1 MSNPLSN
8 SLSHSLRKT
17 LLLSA
22 VLALSLPA
30 NAVQDQVISED
41 SLGLY
46 NSSVYE
52 VLDPDVV
59 DYAGGDPGTNARAP
73 KSYHTAPPM
82 ITHSTV
88 DMVPITR
95 DFNLCKDCHV
105 QPDLLKQKITEGMPI
120 PAPVSH
126 YSNVKRGRLHMARWN
141 CTQCHAPQAK
151 VDVLVQS
158 TFKKVK

>member
-1 MSNPLSN
+1 MSKPVG
-8 SLSHSLRKT
+8 KF

-30 NAVQDQVISED
+30 IAVQDQAIPEE

-46 NSSVYE
+46 NSSVYD
-52 VLDPDVV
+52 VLDPAVV
-59 DYAGGDPGTNARAP
+59 NYGGGDPGTNKRAV

-82 ITHSTV
+82 ITHSIV
-88 DMVPITR
+88 DMVPIR
-95 DFNLCKDCHV
+95 QDFNLCKDCHV
-105 QPDLLKQKITEGMPI
+105 QPDLLKQKITVGMPI

-126 YSNVKRGRLHMARWN
+126 YANVKKGELYMGRWN

-158 TFKKVK
+158 TFKKTK

>member
-1 MSNPLSN
+1 MSKPVG
-8 SLSHSLRKT
+8 KF

-30 NAVQDQVISED
+30 NAVQDQAIPEE

-46 NSSVYE
+46 NSSVYD
-52 VLDPDVV
+52 VLDPAVV
-59 DYAGGDPGTNARAP
+59 NYGGGDPGTNKRAE

-82 ITHSTV
+82 ITHSIV
-88 DMVPITR
+88 DMVPIR
-95 DFNLCKDCHV
+95 QDFNLCKDCHV
-105 QPDLLKQKITEGMPI
+105 QPDLLKQKITVGMPI

-126 YSNVKRGRLHMARWN
+126 YTNVKKGELYMGRWN

-158 TFKKVK
+158 TFKKTK

>member
-1 MSNPLSN
+1 MSKPVG
-8 SLSHSLRKT
+8 KF

-30 NAVQDQVISED
+30 FAVEDQIISDE
-41 SLGLY
+41 SLGL
-46 NSSVYE
+46 SKTSVYD
-52 VLDPDVV
+52 VPDPSVV
-59 DYAGGDPGTNARAP
+59 EYAGGDPGSNKRLV
-73 KSYHTAPPM
+73 KSYNTAPPM
-82 ITHSTV
+82 ITHSIT

-105 QPDLLKQKITEGMPI
+105 QPDLLKAKLAPGMPI
-120 PAPVSH
+120 PAPATH
-126 YSNVKRGRLHMARWN
+126 YVNVKKGELYMGRWN
-141 CTQCHAPQAK
+141 CTQCHRPQAK

>member
-1 MSNPLSN
+1 MSKPVG
-8 SLSHSLRKT
+8 KF

-30 NAVQDQVISED
+30 NAVQDQAIPEE

-46 NSSVYE
+46 NSSVYD
-52 VLDPDVV
+52 VLDPAVV
-59 DYAGGDPGTNARAP
+59 NYGGGDPGTNKRAV

-82 ITHSTV
+82 ITHSIV
-88 DMVPITR
+88 DMVPIR
-95 DFNLCKDCHV
+95 QDFNLCKDCHV
-105 QPDLLKQKITEGMPI
+105 QPDLLKQKITVGMPI

-126 YSNVKRGRLHMARWN
+126 YANVKKGELYMGRWN

-158 TFKKVK
+158 TFKKTK